1 MVFRR
6 ALVLGTGIAG
16 LTTAYRLVRSDWD
29 VTLTGPVPSHRPAVY
44 SGPGLDAARRLGL
57 LPRTG
62 SARAD
67 LVPVLREALGNLRTA
82 ADIRSRVAD
91 DCGVT
96 VTFAD
101 GTEDWFDL
109 VVDADWGVGDH
120 SLAVSGAELLGDAFD
135 IHTDTAEA
143 WRWWHRTMRSYAR
156 RRPGGFVT
164 RRRGYRAVGAG
175 LVRSPG

>member
-1 MVFRR
+1 MAFRR

-16 LTTAYRLVRSDWD
+16 LTTAYRLLRSDWD
-29 VTLTGPVPSHRPAVY
+29 VTLTGPVPSHRHAAY

-67 LVPVLREALGNLRTA
+67 LVPVLRAALGDLRTA
-82 ADIRSRVAD
+82 ADIRSRVPD

-101 GTEDWFDL
+101 GTQDWFDL
-109 VVDADWGVGDH
+109 VVDTDWSPDDP
-120 SLAVSGAELLGDAFD
+120 SLAVAGAELLGDAFD
-135 IHTDTAEA
+135 IHTDTTEA
-143 WRWWHRTMRSYAR
+143 WRWWYRTMRSYAR
-156 RRPGGFVT
+156 RRTDRMVT
-164 RRRGYRAVGAG
+164 RRRGYRAVVADP
-175 LVRSPG
+175 VRLPG